1 MEHLT
6 FRLCGVE
13 FLDNY
18 VKLTGKDM
26 WQEANGAKLKVHFC
40 LFLDELRKATRTV
53 SKHNLPQERDLNP
66 EPQKKL
72 RDIPKTRP

>member
-1 MEHLT
+1 MEYLI

-13 FLDNY
+13 FLDTY
-18 VKLTGKDM
+18 VKWTGKDV

-40 LFLDELRKATRTV
+40 LFLDELRKTTRTV
-53 SKHNLPQERDLNP
+53 SKHNLPQDRELNL
-66 EPQKKL
+66 EPQEKL